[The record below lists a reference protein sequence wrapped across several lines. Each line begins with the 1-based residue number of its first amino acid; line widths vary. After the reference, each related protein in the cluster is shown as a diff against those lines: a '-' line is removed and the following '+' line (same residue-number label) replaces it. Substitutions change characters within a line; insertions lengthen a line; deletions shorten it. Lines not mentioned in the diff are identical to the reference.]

1 MSRAAAL
8 EAFLAR
14 IYTDA
19 RFRSAFLAE
28 PRTIALAAGLD
39 AEQVAAL
46 AEIDR
51 VGLELM
57 ADSLEHKRQARVRS
71 E

>member
-8 EAFLAR
+8 ETFLAR
-14 IYTDA
+14 LYTDA
-19 RFRSAFLAE
+19 RFRSGFLAE
-28 PRTIALAAGLD
+28 PRTTAMAAGLD
-39 AEQVAAL
+39 AEHVATL
-46 AEIDR
+46 AQIDR

-57 ADSLEHKRQARVRS
+57 AESLEHKRRGRVRS

>member
-19 RFRSAFLAE
+19 DARRVFLAD
-28 PRTIALAAGLD
+28 PQAASLAAGLD
-39 AEQVAAL
+39 AEQADEL
-46 AEIDR
+46 AKIDR
-51 VGLELM
+51 IGLELT
-57 ADSLEHKRQARVRS
+57 ADSLEHKRRGRARSR
-71 E
+71 

>member
-19 RFRSAFLAE
+19 DARRVFLAD
-28 PRTIALAAGLD
+28 PPAAALAAGLD
-39 AEQVAAL
+39 ADQAAEL
-46 AEIDR
+46 ARVDR
-51 VGLELM
+51 IGLELM
-57 ADSLEHKRQARVRS
+57 ADSLEHKRRGRTR
-71 E
+71 

>member
-14 IYTDA
+14 LYTDA
-19 RFRSAFLAE
+19 EARSAFLRDPQA
-28 PRTIALAAGLD
+28 ASLAHGLD
-39 AEQVAAL
+39 AEQAARL

-57 ADSLEHKRQARVRS
+57 ADSLEHKRRGRVRPG
-71 E
+71 

>member
-1 MSRAAAL
+1 MSRAAAF
-8 EAFLAR
+8 EALLAR
-14 IYTDA
+14 LYTDA
-19 RFRSAFLAE
+19 RARADFLAE
-28 PRTIALAAGLD
+28 PAAFGIAAGLD

-46 AEIDR
+46 SRIDR

-57 ADSLEHKRQARVRS
+57 ADSLEHKRRSRVRP